1 MIKSQLLRT
10 KRKGYHKQGLKL
22 NKPILKQMII
32 NPPCH
37 HPPTPPPPS
46 SLRALKL
53 KIKSKNAGNI
63 ISIMGCY
70 PRNGKIGD
78 TEPALN
84 ITY

>member
-10 KRKGYHKQGLKL
+10 KRKRYHKQGLKL
-22 NKPILKQMII
+22 NKTVLKQMII
-32 NPPCH
+32 NPQ
-37 HPPTPPPPS
+37 PPN
-46 SLRALKL
+46 LKL

-63 ISIMGCY
+63 ISIMGSY
-70 PRNGKIGD
+70 LRNGKIGD